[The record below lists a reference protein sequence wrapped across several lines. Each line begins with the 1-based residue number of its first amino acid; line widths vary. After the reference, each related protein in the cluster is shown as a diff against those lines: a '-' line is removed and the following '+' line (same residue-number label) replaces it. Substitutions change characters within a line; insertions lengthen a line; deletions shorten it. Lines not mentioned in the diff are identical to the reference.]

1 MVSKRYVKMIKVEK
15 LSYSFP
21 EKELYK
27 DVTFTLEDG
36 QHAVL
41 IGSNGTGK
49 TTLVDILLNDEKY
62 LYDGKITRELEGR
75 VGYVSQYEKEEKD
88 REITVFEFL
97 SEDFVRIQKE
107 TEEVCKEM
115 ETNFDEMEA
124 LLEKY
129 QLLLDEFTAIDG
141 DNYESNIKKQ
151 LKTAGLVHTEH
162 LAISAI
168 SGGEYKLLQ
177 VVKQMLLMPSLL
189 IMDEPD
195 VFLDF
200 DNLNGLREL
209 INSYKGTI
217 LAITHNRFLLNHC
230 FNKILHL
237 EDTDIQEFDGTFV
250 EYNFS
255 LLAKKIEM
263 QEQVAKEQ
271 EEIDRNQKIVE
282 KLRANATVVTSASRG
297 KALHARVSYLERLEA
312 RRIKAPFVNLR
323 QPKIQ
328 LPLVAADADLAFE
341 QMTVEEVQTE
351 PMALMDASEQLPEEK
366 KIVLQVSDYMIAYE
380 DVLLENVRFELK
392 EGDKVAIVGPNGTGK
407 TTLLRD
413 IYRNNSGHI
422 AIAEDVEV
430 GFLSQIHGEMLKES
444 NTIYEEFE
452 ELGFQTHREIADYL
466 KDYYF
471 DVDMLSSKI
480 EVLSGGEKNLLQL
493 AKIAAGNANLLL
505 LDEPTSHLDTYA
517 QIALEK
523 AIESYQG
530 TVLMVSH
537 DFYTIVNCVD
547 YILFVEDKSIRKMRT
562 RSFRKMIYENH
573 FSKDYLELEQQ
584 KKEVETRIEKYLQ
597 EKDYESAKELC
608 EKLELIVEKMKK

>member
-1 MVSKRYVKMIKVEK
+1 MLENEFMIKVEN
-15 LSYSFP
+15 LSYAFP
-21 EKELYK
+21 EKDLYK
-27 DVTFTLEDG
+27 KVSFTIEDG
-36 QHAVL
+36 QHCVL
-41 IGSNGTGK
+41 IGTNGTGK
-49 TTLVDILLNDEKY
+49 TTLVDMLLNDEKY
-62 LYDGKITRELEGR
+62 LYDGKITRDIVGR

-88 REITVFEFL
+88 KPVTVFGFL
-97 SEDFVRIQKE
+97 SEDFLRIQKE
-107 TEEVCKEM
+107 TEAVCKEM
-115 ETNFDEMEA
+115 ETNFEDMEV

-129 QLLLDEFTAIDG
+129 QELLDEFTSIDG

-151 LKTAGLVHTEH
+151 LKLAGLSHVEN
-162 LAISAI
+162 LSVSAI

-217 LAITHNRFLLNHC
+217 IAITHNRYLLNHC

-237 EDTDIQEFDGTFV
+237 EDCDIQEFDGNFI

-255 LLAKKIEM
+255 LLAKKVEM

-271 EEIDRNQKIVE
+271 AEIERNQKIVE
-282 KLRANATVVTSASRG
+282 KLRADATRVTSASRG

-312 RRIKAPFVNLR
+312 RRIKAPFLNL
-323 QPKIQ
+323 KKANIQ
-328 LPLVAADADLAFE
+328 LPIVEADADIAFPNE
-341 QMTVEEVQTE
+341 NDEIRVEKT
-351 PMALMDASEQLPEEK
+351 
-366 KIVLQVSDYMIAYE
+366 VLQVSDYTVSYE

-413 IYRNNSGHI
+413 IYTNDKNFIS
-422 AIAEDVEV
+422 IAEGTEV
-430 GFLSQIHGEMLKES
+430 GFLSQIHGEMLNES

-452 ELGFQTHREIADYL
+452 EIGFETHAEVAEYLRDYC
-466 KDYYF
+466 F
-471 DVDMLSSKI
+471 DVDMLGGKI

-493 AKIAAGNANLLL
+493 AKIAAGNAELLL
-505 LDEPTSHLDTYA
+505 LDEPTSHLDVYS

-523 AIESYQG
+523 AIADYHG

-547 YILFVEDKSIRKMRT
+547 YILFVEDKSVRKMRT
-562 RSFRKMIYENH
+562 RSFRKMIYEKH
-573 FSKDYLELEQQ
+573 FDKDYLELEQQ
-584 KKEVETRIEKYLQ
+584 KKDLETRIEKLLA
-597 EKDYESAKELC
+597 EKDYETAKSVC
-608 EKLELIVEKMKK
+608 EKLEEVVEKIKRV

>member
-1 MVSKRYVKMIKVEK
+1 MIRVEK

-21 EKELYK
+21 EKDLYK
-27 DVTFTLEDG
+27 DVSFTIEDG

-49 TTLVDILLNDEKY
+49 TTLVDILLNDDKY
-62 LYDGKITRELEGR
+62 MYDGKIIREMEGR

-88 REITVFEFL
+88 RDITVFDFL
-97 SEDFVRIQKE
+97 SEDFVRLQKE
-107 TEEVCKEM
+107 NEAVCKEM
-115 ETNFDEMEA
+115 ETNFDDMEA
-124 LLEKY
+124 LLEKF
-129 QLLLDEFTAIDG
+129 QQILDEYTAIDG

-151 LKTAGLVHTEH
+151 LKTAGLTHTEQ
-162 LAISAI
+162 LPISAI

-177 VVKQMLLMPSLL
+177 VVKQMLRMPSLL

-209 INSYKGTI
+209 IQSYKGTI

-237 EDTDIQEFDGTFV
+237 EDTDIQEFEGNFI

-255 LLAKKIEM
+255 LLAKKVEL

-271 EEIDRNQKIVE
+271 AEIERNQKIVD
-282 KLRANATVVTSASRG
+282 KLRLNATRVTSASRG

-312 RRIKAPFVNLR
+312 RRIKAPFVNIR
-323 QPKIQ
+323 QPKIA
-328 LPLVAADADLAFE
+328 LPEVDMDVIIEQVEDASHGLVHSSEDMPVEKKTVLR
-341 QMTVEEVQTE
+341 VEEYT
-351 PMALMDASEQLPEEK
+351 
-366 KIVLQVSDYMIAYE
+366 IAYE
-380 DVLLENVRFELK
+380 DTLLENVRFELK
-392 EGDKVAIVGPNGTGK
+392 QGEKVAIVGPNGTGK
-407 TTLLRD
+407 TTMLRD
-413 IYRNNSGHI
+413 IYRNNNSFI
-422 AIAEDVEV
+422 SIAEDVEL

-452 ELGFQTHREIADYL
+452 EIGFNTHGEIAEYL

-471 DVDMLSSKI
+471 EVDMLSSPI
-480 EVLSGGEKNLLQL
+480 SQLSGGEKNLLQL
-493 AKIAAGNANLLL
+493 AKIAAGKANLLL
-505 LDEPTSHLDTYA
+505 LDEPTSHLDTYS

-523 AIESYQG
+523 AIADYKG

-537 DFYTIVNCVD
+537 DFYTIANCVD
-547 YILFVEDKSIRKMRT
+547 YILFVENKSVRKMRT

-573 FSKDYLELEQQ
+573 FSKDYLEQEQQ
-584 KKEVETRIEKYLQ
+584 KKELETRIEKCL
-597 EKDYESAKELC
+597 KDNDYETAKSLC
-608 EKLELIVEKMKK
+608 EKLETVVDKMK

>member
-1 MVSKRYVKMIKVEK
+1 MIKVEK

-21 EKELYK
+21 EKDLYK
-27 DVTFTLEDG
+27 DVSFTLEDG

-62 LYDGKITRELEGR
+62 IYDGKITREMNGR

-88 REITVFEFL
+88 REITVFDFL
-97 SEDFVRIQKE
+97 SEDFVQIQEE
-107 TEEVCKEM
+107 TEAVCKEM
-115 ETNFDEMEA
+115 ETNFDEMET

-129 QLLLDEFTAIDG
+129 QSLLDEFTAIDG
-141 DNYESNIKKQ
+141 DNYENNIKKQ
-151 LKTAGLVHTEH
+151 LKTAGLSHTED
-162 LAISAI
+162 LTLSAI

-177 VVKQMLLMPSLL
+177 VVKQMLLSPALL

-200 DNLNGLREL
+200 ENLNGLREL

-237 EDTDIQEFDGTFV
+237 EDTDIQEFEGSFI

-255 LLAKKIEM
+255 LLAKKVEM

-271 EEIDRNQKIVE
+271 EEIERNQKIVE

-328 LPLVAADADLAFE
+328 LPLVAADAELAFE
-341 QMTVEEVQTE
+341 SEQTE
-351 PMALMDASEQLPEEK
+351 QMSTEVNPLIDATEKLPEEK
-366 KIVLQVSDYMIAYE
+366 KTILQVEDYMIAYE
-380 DVLLENVRFELK
+380 DTLLENVRFELK

-407 TTLLRD
+407 TTMLRD

-422 AIAEDVEV
+422 SIAEGMEV
-430 GFLSQIHGEMLKES
+430 GFLSQIHGEMLTES

-452 ELGFQTHREIADYL
+452 ALGFETHREIADYL
-466 KDYYF
+466 ADYYF
-471 DVDMLSSKI
+471 DVDMLNSKI

-523 AIESYQG
+523 AIENYKG

-537 DFYTIVNCVD
+537 DFYTIVNCAD
-547 YILFVEDKSIRKMRT
+547 YILFVEDKSVRRMRT
-562 RSFRKMIYENH
+562 RSFRKMIYEKH
-573 FSKDYLELEQQ
+573 FNKDYLELEQQ
-584 KKEVETRIEKYLQ
+584 KKELETRIEKYLQ
-597 EKDYESAKELC
+597 ENAYESAKELC
-608 EKLELIVEKMKK
+608 EKLESIVEKMKK

>member
-1 MVSKRYVKMIKVEK
+1 MIKVEK

-21 EKELYK
+21 EKDLYK
-27 DVTFTLEDG
+27 EASFTIEDG
-36 QHAVL
+36 QHVVL

-49 TTLVDILLNDEKY
+49 TTLIDMLLDDEKY
-62 LYDGKITRELEGR
+62 LYDGKIIREMEGR

-88 REITVFEFL
+88 RDITVFEFL

-107 TEEVCKEM
+107 NEAVCKEM
-115 ETNFDEMEA
+115 ETNFDDMEA

-129 QLLLDEFTAIDG
+129 QLLLDEFAAIDG
-141 DNYESNIKKQ
+141 DNYESNIRKQ
-151 LKTAGLVHTEH
+151 LKTAGLSHTEE
-162 LAISAI
+162 LMLSAI

-177 VVKQMLLMPSLL
+177 VVKQMLLSPSLL

-200 DNLNGLREL
+200 ENLNGLREL

-237 EDTDIQEFDGTFV
+237 EDTDIQEFEGTFV

-271 EEIDRNQKIVE
+271 EEIERNQKIVE

-328 LPLVAADADLAFE
+328 LPIIAADA
-341 QMTVEEVQTE
+341 EEVFQNEAVETIAE
-351 PMALMDASEQLPEEK
+351 VKPLMDAAEQLPEEK
-366 KIVLQVSDYMIAYE
+366 KTVLQVEDYMIAYE

-407 TTLLRD
+407 TTMLRD
-413 IYRNNSGHI
+413 IYRNESGHI
-422 AIAEDVEV
+422 SIADGVEV
-430 GFLSQIHGEMLKES
+430 GFLSQIHGEMLNES

-452 ELGFQTHREIADYL
+452 ALGFETHREIAEYL
-466 KDYYF
+466 ADYYF
-471 DVDMLSSKI
+471 DVDMLNSKI

-523 AIESYQG
+523 AIENYKG

-537 DFYTIVNCVD
+537 DFYTIVNCAD
-547 YILFVEDKSIRKMRT
+547 YILFVEDKSVRRMRT

-584 KKEVETRIEKYLQ
+584 KKEVETRIEKLLQ
-597 EKDYESAKELC
+597 DNDYASAKELC
-608 EKLELIVEKMKK
+608 EKLENIVEKMKK